1 MHNPNWDERAICHV
15 EHNDTQYNMK
25 PKVFKRVSMH
35 LPIWGGGSGVVNL
48 HKICVAHVQLPTDN
62 LQVEFTP
69 NSLGAPSQP
78 HSGVGLLIVWTMEI
92 GVYKPL

>member
-1 MHNPNWDERAICHV
+1 
-15 EHNDTQYNMK
+15 MK
-25 PKVFKRVSMH
+25 QKFLK
-35 LPIWGGGSGVVNL
+35 GSNAPTNVGVGGVVNL

-62 LQVEFTP
+62 LPVEFTP
-69 NSLGAPSQP
+69 NSLGAHSQP

>member
-1 MHNPNWDERAICHV
+1 MHNPNWYERAQCLV

-25 PKVFKRVSMH
+25 RKVFEGFQCTYQC
-35 LPIWGGGSGVVNL
+35 WGGGVVNL

-69 NSLGAPSQP
+69 NCLGAPSQP